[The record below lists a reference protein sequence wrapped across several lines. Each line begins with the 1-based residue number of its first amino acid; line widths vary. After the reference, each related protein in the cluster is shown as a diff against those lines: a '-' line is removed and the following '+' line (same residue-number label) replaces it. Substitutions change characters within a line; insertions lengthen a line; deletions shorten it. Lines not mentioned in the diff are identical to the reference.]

1 MAAGGFSAGS
11 LVAQL
16 AAPPGLA
23 AAELVLYKLAQ
34 QVAID
39 ADSKSTGFGTTHR
52 AANVNFYQMF
62 KQLDLD
68 QNGGVS
74 KDEFT
79 KTVRRALGVKT
90 SALSDDELNQVFD
103 AIDTSDDGAISFR
116 EFSAFAKGAAYSTQ
130 LRHAADSVLQLG
142 GGAGGGKSK
151 SSDKNALVGA
161 QPNTLGPTS
170 VEAGGGGVL
179 TYGTPDHPELL
190 KEGPHLSDK
199 LALAGGDQGPEG
211 LVKVHLVLWH
221 LSQHV
226 AKAEEAK
233 SGGGSSNFNA
243 KTSATH
249 PANVSY
255 AKLFKQLD
263 LDNSTL
269 VTRDE
274 WAVTLRRHIGVGKR
288 VSDADLDQIFNE
300 IDQDNSGSISLCEFA
315 AFARGASDSAA
326 MRGVAHELQHAR
338 AALRSAKKAQ
348 SAFGAPRA
356 KTNEAIKASAAVPAG
371 KFKPAEPILTPA
383 AVVGAPQEAAK
394 VLLPGEEA
402 AKILVESPVEVP
414 SAVVAEPRKDN
425 ESPLEVSAE
434 VAVAMAA
441 LWDALPKGDDGTVP
455 WVDCWERLLVDDD
468 VARALVINSVE
479 SKDDGDALGEGR
491 KLLAAVEYLQSY
503 QKTSDSAVD
512 QASFLRFLSSAEVA
526 AARAHVEL
534 QAYAPSAD
542 LTRIV
547 EEFWAALPI
556 ESIPVSI
563 EEDGDNGGGDSDTSA
578 ENSDSNK
585 GRIERLE
592 CWKLIMANNELAVAL
607 GNGDGNRGQA

>member
-1 MAAGGFSAGS
+1 MAAGGFSTGS

-34 QVAID
+34 QAAIE

-52 AANVNFYQMF
+52 AANVNFYHMF
-62 KQLDLD
+62 NQLDLD

-90 SALSDDELNQVFD
+90 SALSDEELNQVFD
-103 AIDTSDDGAISFR
+103 AIDTSDDGAISLR
-116 EFSAFAKGAAYSTQ
+116 EFSAFAKGATYSTQ
-130 LRHAADSVLQLG
+130 LRHAAESVYQLG
-142 GGAGGGKSK
+142 GGAGGGKCNSK
-151 SSDKNALVGA
+151 KDAIVGA
-161 QPNTLGPTS
+161 QPNTLGHSS
-170 VEAGGGGVL
+170 VEAGGGDIL

-190 KEGPHLSDK
+190 KEGPHLSDR

-211 LVKVHLVLWH
+211 LDKVHLVLWH

-233 SGGGSSNFNA
+233 SGGGSSNFSA

-249 PANVSY
+249 PANISY
-255 AKLFKQLD
+255 AKLFRQLD

-274 WAVTLRRHIGVGKR
+274 WAVTLRRHIGVGKH

-326 MRGVAHELQHAR
+326 MRGVAHELQEAR

-356 KTNEAIKASAAVPAG
+356 
-371 KFKPAEPILTPA
+371 
-383 AVVGAPQEAAK
+383 
-394 VLLPGEEA
+394 
-402 AKILVESPVEVP
+402 
-414 SAVVAEPRKDN
+414 
-425 ESPLEVSAE
+425 
-434 VAVAMAA
+434 AM
-441 LWDALPKGDDGTVP
+441 
-455 WVDCWERLLVDDD
+455 
-468 VARALVINSVE
+468 VARTAF
-479 SKDDGDALGEGR
+479 R
-491 KLLAAVEYLQSY
+491 
-503 QKTSDSAVD
+503 
-512 QASFLRFLSSAEVA
+512 
-526 AARAHVEL
+526 
-534 QAYAPSAD
+534 
-542 LTRIV
+542 
-547 EEFWAALPI
+547 
-556 ESIPVSI
+556 
-563 EEDGDNGGGDSDTSA
+563 
-578 ENSDSNK
+578 
-585 GRIERLE
+585 
-592 CWKLIMANNELAVAL
+592 
-607 GNGDGNRGQA
+607 